1 MLDGCFVVGAVVD
14 VVTVLVRC
22 LAGWA
27 AAAGC
32 AAAAGSAAVG
42 YAVAVFVTAG
52 FAAVN
57 CCWILTILCRPHR
70 RCCVDVSV
78 VDGGLVVN
86 RTCAPALS
94 P

>member
-1 MLDGCFVVGAVVD
+1 MLDGCFVVGAVVA
-14 VVTVLVRC
+14 VVTVVVRC

-27 AAAGC
+27 AAAGY
-32 AAAAGSAAVG
+32 APAGYAAVG
-42 YAVAVFVTAG
+42 YAVAVLVAAG

-57 CCWILTILCRPHR
+57 CCWILTILSRPHR
-70 RCCVDVSV
+70 RCCVAVSV

-86 RTCAPALS
+86 RTCSPALS